1 MAILTGHG
9 WRRCATA
16 VAAYL
21 MMVAA
26 PLLAQSPAPLEAELK
41 AVFLFNFAKYVTWR
55 EQSGVSGKGDIRVCT
70 TANDAF
76 FAMVKSALEGEDVD
90 GRPLVAVALDGLDDA
105 RSCQILYVGDARSAD
120 ARAWFGAVRDGDV
133 LTVGD
138 GTAIDEPAIAFVR
151 DQNRL
156 RFDINR
162 AAASRHHLTISAK
175 LLRLARRVQER

>member
-1 MAILTGHG
+1 MAFLTGHG

-16 VAAYL
+16 TVAYL
-21 MMVAA
+21 LIAG
-26 PLLAQSPAPLEAELK
+26 PLFGQSPAPLEAELK

>member
-1 MAILTGHG
+1 MALLATH
-9 WRRCATA
+9 WRRRSVTA
-16 VAAYL
+16 LVVCLAFAS
-21 MMVAA
+21 
-26 PLLAQSPAPLEAELK
+26 PLLAQSPAPLEAQLK

-55 EQSGVSGKGDIRVCT
+55 TSSGGNETTDIRVCT

-76 FAMVKSALEGEDVD
+76 FALVKSALEGEDVD

-105 RSCQILYVGDARSAD
+105 RSCHILYVGDSTTAD
-120 ARAWFGAVRDGDV
+120 AKAWFGAVRNDDV

-138 GTAIDEPAIAFVR
+138 GMASDEPAIAFVR

-162 AAASRHHLTISAK
+162 ASASRHHLTISAK